1 MVSSNHKEYKF
12 PKRLSP
18 NQNANVNAKIAS
30 NHAIGHF
37 NRRAG
42 AQPPVQERHLD
53 HTQTPDRHQSQA
65 QRQQQQHNQQS
76 SGQVSALASQSIP
89 AADDTRTTTESPQP
103 VGRPHNQRQGAARG
117 TRSGCNHEIVSAFE
131 WEALTLGKDPRDS
144 DLPSYFSSTAGISKQ
159 ATTQLAANN
168 MSRNRPR
175 GPPLPRDNGLA
186 ANEETDMWNKILQD
200 LRKAKEKNDKQKAL
214 AEQIAAL
221 NEKMGK
227 EAGSKLFFSFLFFQL
242 SYISV

>member
-1 MVSSNHKEYKF
+1 MVSANNKAHKSS
-12 PKRLSP
+12 KRLLP
-18 NQNANVNAKIAS
+18 NQNATGHAKIAAK
-30 NHAIGHF
+30 NAIGHS
-37 NRRAG
+37 NRQAG
-42 AQPPVQERHLD
+42 AQPPVQEGHLD
-53 HTQTPDRHQSQA
+53 HTRTPDRHQSQA
-65 QRQQQQHNQQS
+65 QRQQQLNQQS
-76 SGQVSALASQSIP
+76 SGQVSAPASQYNP
-89 AADDTRTTTESPQP
+89 AADDTRATTESPQP

-131 WEALTLGKDPRDS
+131 WEALRLGKDSRGSNFPFS
-144 DLPSYFSSTAGISKQ
+144 SSTAGIGKQ
-159 ATTQLAANN
+159 ATTQSTANN

-227 EAGSKLFFSFLFFQL
+227 EAGSK
-242 SYISV
+242 